1 MAEEKKAAPQQKA
14 VAVKK
19 TTEKPKRVQRI
30 KKWFRD
36 MKSELKKV
44 VWPTPKQTA
53 KNTGVALVV
62 IVVCAIVL
70 WAFDQ
75 VAQQTVRALIDIFA

>member
-1 MAEEKKAAPQQKA
+1 MAEEKKAAPQK
-14 VAVKK
+14 VAVKT
-19 TTEKPKRVQRI
+19 TTEKMKFSERI

-53 KNTGVALVV
+53 KNVGVAVVV
-62 IVVCAIVL
+62 IVVCAVVL
-70 WAFDQ
+70 WAFDSA
-75 VAQQTVRALIDIFA
+75 AQATVRALIDIFA

>member
-1 MAEEKKAAPQQKA
+1 MAEEKKAAPQK

-19 TTEKPKRVQRI
+19 TTEKLKLTQRI

-62 IVVCAIVL
+62 IIICAIVL
-70 WAFDQ
+70 WGFDSA
-75 VAQQTVRALIDIFA
+75 AQATVRALIDIFA

>member
-1 MAEEKKAAPQQKA
+1 MAEDKKAAQQK

-19 TTEKPKRVQRI
+19 SDEKLKFFARV

-62 IVVCAIVL
+62 IVVCAVVL
-70 WAFDQ
+70 WGFDSA
-75 VAQQTVRALIDIFA
+75 AQATVRALIDMFA

>member
-19 TTEKPKRVQRI
+19 TTEKPKRSQRI

>member
-1 MAEEKKAAPQQKA
+1 MAEDKKAAPQK

-19 TTEKPKRVQRI
+19 TTEKMKFFDRV

-44 VWPTPKQTA
+44 VWPTPKQTVN
-53 KNTGVALVV
+53 NTIAALVV
-62 IVVCAIVL
+62 MAISAVII
-70 WAFDQ
+70 WGFDEI
-75 VAQQTVRALIDIFA
+75 AQMIVRAVISLVG